1 MPHLLGPDHPSRMLP
16 VTSASRTAS
25 LHRWPCYGSARGGR
39 SSLPPSRRRPA
50 RTCSFSI
57 EKTILV
63 GGLEHEFYFSIY
75 WEFHHPIWLSY
86 FSRLLEPPTRKKM
99 LDLDG
104 FGILAMILADVTGIE
119 MGMQAYASSGCE
131 KVGIHKLIL
140 VGWRMMVTYV
150 WLQYPHMVGEW
161 GFHTLPMAVVAP
173 KRNHKPDGQE
183 LKCCVSQ
190 LWAIVRHFK
199 NTI

>member
-57 EKTILV
+57 EKNHPGWWFGTWIL
-63 GGLEHEFYFSIY
+63 F
-75 WEFHHPIWLSY
+75 FHILGISSSHLTFI
-86 FSRLLEPPTRKKM
+86 FFKIVETTDQKK
-99 LDLDG
+99 DAG
-104 FGILAMILADVTGIE
+104 FGWIWNLAMILADVTGIE